1 MFAVV
6 KQHLDS
12 VVDQFLFGPFCAKL
26 HSGSDCLSDLE
37 LGCAVDISR
46 LIVTKQVFAHFPYVV
61 KYKNSTLAQSLSI
74 QHREL
79 EIDQRVLFKLLVIS
93 QSKAQYFVCI

>member
-12 VVDQFLFGPFCAKL
+12 VVDEFLFGPFCAKL

-37 LGCAVDISR
+37 LGCAVDIS
-46 LIVTKQVFAHFPYVV
+46 
-61 KYKNSTLAQSLSI
+61 
-74 QHREL
+74 
-79 EIDQRVLFKLLVIS
+79 
-93 QSKAQYFVCI
+93 